1 MRNLRDAIFYL
12 KMNVLQNFHTCISVP
27 VIYLFSKYVACCA
40 ATVLPCTQ
48 LYHFFLSSSNYG
60 LNPHLRNILCLN
72 FFNSNL
78 DRFKL

>member
-48 LYHFFLSSSNYG
+48 LYHFFFEFKQL
-60 LNPHLRNILCLN
+60 
-72 FFNSNL
+72 
-78 DRFKL
+78 RFKSTLAQYVVFEFF

>member
-48 LYHFFLSSSNYG
+48 LYQFF
-60 LNPHLRNILCLN
+60 
-72 FFNSNL
+72 FFFEFKQL
-78 DRFKL
+78 RFKSTLAQYIVFDFF